1 MAPNS
6 LIMHPNLRL
15 PRTTPGPWV
24 AVEDPT
30 KADDTRVECPCITD
44 TPSDATDKVLDGWTA
59 GEEQRQLRT
68 VECLFAA
75 GKQALQEGEDT
86 GVLPI
91 QRPANQ
97 HEVRGKHGFELLH
110 PVPVFHKG
118 GHLQTLQTHVEDAD
132 GAERDSIV
140 SHDQL
145 AKLVLYFVKDGAQD
159 ALRGCDYEA
168 VRARIRQL
176 EHGPCYSEGGS
187 LEEYRPYLALEERWH
202 RRELWED
209 LADLMFYDD
218 DDVEPVSLRPPT
230 WTVQKILHPD
240 LLDHYCRKKILFTK
254 NKTVAKYTDWVTAT
268 LASKGVRVWN
278 HRRDEMEDSAEDMDD
293 MEIDG
298 SWGGGGRRGYKES
311 KHAPRGR
318 F

>member
-6 LIMHPNLRL
+6 LIMHPNLCL

-30 KADDTRVECPCITD
+30 KADDTRAECPYITD
-44 TPSDATDKVLDGWTA
+44 IPGDATDKVLDGWTA

-68 VECLFAA
+68 VERLLAA
-75 GKQALQEGEDT
+75 EKQALQEGEDT
-86 GVLPI
+86 GILPI
-91 QRPANQ
+91 RRPAYQ
-97 HEVRGKHGFELLH
+97 HEVRGERGFALLH

-118 GHLQTLQTHVEDAD
+118 GHFQTLQTHVEDAD

-145 AKLVLYFVKDGAQD
+145 AKLVLYFVEDGAQD

-168 VRARIRQL
+168 TRARIRQF
-176 EHGPCYSEGGS
+176 EHSPRYSEGGS
-187 LEEYRPYLALEERWH
+187 LEEYRRYLALEERWH
-202 RRELWED
+202 RHDLWED

-218 DDVEPVSLRPPT
+218 DDDDDVEPVSLRPPT
-230 WTVQKILHPD
+230 WAVQKIVHPD
-240 LLDHYCRKKILFTK
+240 LLDPDCRKKILFTK
-254 NKTVAKYTDWVTAT
+254 NKTVAKYTDWVTET

-298 SWGGGGRRGYKES
+298 
-311 KHAPRGR
+311 
-318 F
+318 